1 MRTPNINWLKLGAAL
16 APLSPYGPFFGPDG
30 AIYAPDG
37 TTLLPPSDGNICHEA
52 GSTARERGNAWN
64 RTRRG
69 GRVRGATPEARLTAP
84 GPPDFASMRL
94 RTCVRRAAPPTS
106 TRPRKQL

>member
-37 TTLLPPSDGNICHEA
+37 TILLPPSNGNIRHEA
-52 GSTARERGNAWN
+52 GSTARERGNAWT

-69 GRVRGATPEARLTAP
+69 GAGSRSHARGQAY
-84 GPPDFASMRL
+84 GP
-94 RTCVRRAAPPTS
+94 
-106 TRPRKQL
+106 RPA